1 MIDDTTVLRL
11 GKFTVRFYRVNHNIP
26 DCVSVVVETPEGSV
40 IHTGDFKFDY
50 TPVMD
55 KPIDLVEM
63 AQYGARGVLA
73 LLSDSTNV
81 FKAGHQKSE
90 SDIGEQMRGIFSK
103 SKGRVI
109 VGTFASL
116 LSRVQQV
123 IWLAEEFNRH
133 VVIEGFSMRTNVEI
147 TKKFGYLQFKERT
160 IVSPEEA
167 QRLPASKLVIM
178 CTGAQGEDNAALMRI
193 AMREHKRWRIEKGDS
208 VIFSSS
214 VIPGNERSVQKLRD
228 TLVREGAKIYHTD
241 MMDIHAGG
249 HIMAEDLKLL
259 MRLLKPKY
267 LMPIEGNHFMLRA
280 AEEVALTI
288 GHPQE
293 NILITTN
300 GQVVEFRGGK
310 GVVTK
315 ERVDSDHVF
324 VDGLGVGDV
333 SQVVLRD
340 RQLMAD
346 DGMVVIIATVKERTA
361 ELVGSPDIIS
371 RGFVYMKGSK
381 DLIEEVRSRV
391 RLILKSK
398 SPDAV
403 ANDMYLKNKIRD
415 EIGQFLFQK
424 TERRPMVLPVVIQV

>member
-1 MIDDTTVLRL
+1 M
-11 GKFTVRFYRVNHNIP
+11 
-26 DCVSVVVETPEGSV
+26 
-40 IHTGDFKFDY
+40 
-50 TPVMD
+50 
-55 KPIDLVEM
+55 
-63 AQYGARGVLA
+63 
-73 LLSDSTNV
+73 
-81 FKAGHQKSE
+81 
-90 SDIGEQMRGIFSK
+90 
-103 SKGRVI
+103 
-109 VGTFASL
+109 
-116 LSRVQQV
+116 
-123 IWLAEEFNRH
+123 
-133 VVIEGFSMRTNVEI
+133 
-147 TKKFGYLQFKERT
+147 
-160 IVSPEEA
+160 
-167 QRLPASKLVIM
+167 
-178 CTGAQGEDNAALMRI
+178 
-193 AMREHKRWRIEKGDS
+193 
-208 VIFSSS
+208 
-214 VIPGNERSVQKLRD
+214 
-228 TLVREGAKIYHTD
+228 
-241 MMDIHAGG
+241 
-249 HIMAEDLKLL
+249 
-259 MRLLKPKY
+259 
-267 LMPIEGNHFMLRA
+267 
-280 AEEVALTI
+280 
-288 GHPQE
+288 
-293 NILITTN
+293 
-300 GQVVEFRGGK
+300 EFRGGK